1 MTQKLSFEASMK
13 RLTEIVELLEKNESD
28 LDASIALFEEGL
40 RLVSS
45 CDSQLKGFEDKVA
58 QLMSQFAKEE

>member
-28 LDASIALFEEGL
+28 LDASITLFEEGL
-40 RLVSS
+40 KLVSN

>member
-1 MTQKLSFEASMK
+1 MTQKLNFEASMK

-40 RLVSS
+40 KLVQN

-58 QLMSQFAKEE
+58 QLMSQFTKEE